1 MSSPRILIAYTG
13 GTIGMRRSGQ
23 GWVPEAGYLPHWLRE
38 APLFHQAG
46 MPEFEIQESEP
57 LLDSAE
63 MASEDWSRIA
73 RGIDRN
79 YDRYD
84 GFVVLHGTDT
94 MAYTASALA
103 FMLEGLGKP
112 VILTGSQLPLSEPRS
127 DGVNNLVNSLLI
139 AAGHRLPEVCLY
151 FHGKLYR
158 GCRSVKVNC
167 RGFEAFDSPNMA
179 PLGRVGVDIDI
190 AWPLVRPDESDAAGL
205 RIQTELDTRV
215 AVLWLFPGI
224 TGDIV
229 RNFLAPP
236 LRGVVLQSFGVG
248 NGPVRNEGFL
258 SALEEA
264 HARGVVIVDCTQC
277 LRGGVEIDS
286 YASAVAMAGAG
297 AVSGYDMT
305 AEATL
310 AKLSYLFGKGI
321 SAAEVRS
328 LVGTDLRGELTIP
341 NRAAGAG
348 PCAASGGS

>member
-1 MSSPRILIAYTG
+1 MTSPRILIAYTG
-13 GTIGMRRSGQ
+13 GTIGMRRGRS
-23 GWVPEAGYLPHWLRE
+23 GWVPEAGYLQRWLGQ
-38 APLFHQAG
+38 APFVHQEG
-46 MPEFEIQESEP
+46 MPDFEIQEFEP

-63 MASEDWSRIA
+63 MASADWSRIA
-73 RGIDRN
+73 GGIARN
-79 YDRYD
+79 YDRFD

-103 FMLEGLGKP
+103 FMLEGLDKP
-112 VILTGSQLPLSEPRS
+112 VILTGSQLPLCEPRS
-127 DGVNNLVNSLLI
+127 DGVHNLVNSLLI
-139 AAGHRLPEVCLY
+139 ASGHRLPEVCLY
-151 FHGKLYR
+151 FHGRLHR

-167 RGFEAFDSPNMA
+167 RGFDAFDSPNLA

-190 AWPLVRPDESDAAGL
+190 AWPLVRAAEASATGL

-258 SALEEA
+258 SALEDA

-277 LRGGVEIDS
+277 LHGGVEIDS
-286 YASAVAMAGAG
+286 YASAIAMAGAG

-305 AEATL
+305 AEAAL
-310 AKLSYLFGKGI
+310 AKLSYLLGKGL
-321 SAAEVRS
+321 SAADVRS

-341 NRAAGAG
+341 TRNGAAGAAEELEG
-348 PCAASGGS
+348 R